1 MGKNSNNEHFYVAIG
16 ASAGG
21 LEAIHDFFD
30 HMPDA
35 ANLSFVV
42 VQHLSPDYK
51 SLLVELVSKHTHMK
65 VYEAN
70 HNMAIAKGCVYII
83 PNDKIMTISGGRI
96 VLAEKSNIKGPN
108 TAIDTFFYSLA
119 QDQKQKSIAIIL
131 SGTGSDGTRGLE
143 AIKDCGGLVIVQ
155 EPDTAKFNGMPN
167 SAIATGLADYVLP
180 PEKIPEIIFQHIKQK
195 PVEILG
201 KGGENEKL
209 LSEIFKLIFQQT
221 GLDFHYYKTPT
232 IIRRLAK
239 RMATLKIEELTQYVE
254 FLKSNPE
261 ECKTL
266 SKDFLIGVTKFFRD
280 DYVFDAVKKDIIPRV
295 ASSKSE
301 GDILKVWIVACSTG
315 EEVYSIAMLLE
326 EYLEKKNLQLDL
338 KIFATDIDSE
348 AIGIASRG
356 SYPNSIRNDIPADLL
371 QKYFIQEGK
380 RYVVGPR
387 LRKRIVFARHNII
400 KDPPFIKNDM
410 VFCRNMLIYMNS
422 ILQKKILNTFY
433 FALNDKAFLILGT
446 SETVASMKSSFD
458 EVDAKAKIYQ
468 KNSFST
474 PQIQANIPSP
484 VDSTRYSKID
494 LPEKKK
500 EAAQKSSLLVEGFKD
515 VMAEDHGY
523 AAVMIDKNYEIREAT
538 GDFRRFLR
546 LPDKMNLHLLK
557 MVSQDLSAALNSMVR
572 KAWKENTKVVSKSV
586 REKIGED
593 SRFVSITVKPMGEA
607 GNDQLTLIVLG
618 ECKKE
623 LIQYVEPT
631 ADHVNHNNQEYIFD
645 LESELKET
653 RINLQMA
660 IEGLETANEELQ
672 SSNEEL
678 LSANE
683 ELQSSNEE
691 LQSLNEELHTL
702 NTEHQLKIREL
713 VELNDDLN
721 NYFKSVEIG
730 QVFLDNNLNIRK
742 FNPAA
747 VKLINLIDSD
757 IGRPISHISNN
768 IRHDGLFADL
778 KDVLHTGKQLEQEIV
793 LTNGKVMLMKVMPYV
808 RQDRQRD
815 GVVITFVD
823 VSAMKAL
830 NNIITGVFNASP
842 NAILALNVQDDKWK
856 LITNNNA
863 AKKLLNEKGEPM
875 FIHDEK
881 VMKHILKVFRQ
892 GGTIKEEVNL
902 QNVSMNEWYDLTAV
916 QMDDIVVLS
925 LTNITE
931 KKESE
936 EKLRKNYNELLS
948 LKNNL
953 KKLNSELEVKVKERT
968 RELTESEER
977 FRMVAMAT
985 NDVIWDW
992 NLMDNA
998 LWLSENYSKKF
1009 GYDAS
1014 TESVSRDGWYEKV
1027 HPDDRNRIQ
1036 ESIWDAINRNEK
1048 QWSAEYRFLLE
1059 NGSYAD
1065 ILDRG
1070 YILQDEYGTPY
1081 RMIGSMLDITDLN
1094 DARKNAESSAQD
1106 KYFLAQSMPLIL
1118 WTANPEGSVDFIN
1131 DYFAIYCNLEI
1142 KDALGTGWQS
1152 VIYHE
1157 DLARLFLSWKRAIQA
1172 ESDFEIELR
1181 MCNREG
1187 EYHWHLLR
1195 VKARKNKSGK
1205 LIQWVG
1211 TGTNIQDQKHA
1222 ASILEQ
1228 KVKDRTME
1236 LERINDELE
1245 SSNIEL
1251 QQFAF
1256 IASHDLKEPLR
1267 KIIMFGNMI
1276 RDKMDMDQKE
1286 AVFME
1291 KIIASSMRM
1300 NSLVEDLLS
1309 FSRIS
1314 ITALSSNLDL
1324 NEVIEEILSDLEFAI
1339 EEKNAEIIVDNL
1351 PSMEGVHAQIR
1362 QVFQNLISNA
1372 LKFQKSGVNPRIE
1385 IKSTLVERLT
1395 FDANAS
1401 EDGQFVKIT
1410 VSDNGIGFD
1419 DRFVNKIFML
1429 FQRLNSKEQF
1439 QGTGIGLAITK
1450 KIVEKHGGIITA
1462 HSKENEGSKFILVFP
1477 LNFQRSQLNE
1487 LPDLK
1492 MIPGKN

>member
-1 MGKNSNNEHFYVAIG
+1 MGKNFNNEHFYVAIG

-70 HNMAIAKGCVYII
+70 HNMVVAKGCVYII
-83 PNDKIMTISGGRI
+83 PNDKIMTIAEGRI
-96 VLAEKSNIKGPN
+96 VLAEKGNIKGPN
-108 TAIDTFFYSLA
+108 TAIDTFLYSLA
-119 QDQKQKSIAIIL
+119 HDKKQKSIAIIL
-131 SGTGSDGTRGLE
+131 SGTGSDGTRGIE
-143 AIKDCGGLVIVQ
+143 AIKECGGMVIVQ
-155 EPDTAKFNGMPN
+155 EPDSAKFNGMPN
-167 SAIATGLADYVLP
+167 SAIASGLADYVLA

-201 KGGENEKL
+201 KGSDNEKN
-209 LSEIFKLIFQQT
+209 LSEIYKLIFQQT

-239 RMATLKIEELTQYVE
+239 RMGALKIEEVTQYVE
-254 FLKSNPE
+254 HLKENPQ
-261 ECKTL
+261 ECKDL
-266 SKDFLIGVTKFFRD
+266 AKDFLIGVTKFFRD
-280 DYVFDAVKKDIIPRV
+280 DYVFEALKNDIIPRV
-295 ASSKSE
+295 ISSKTE
-301 GDILKVWIVACSTG
+301 GEILKIWIVACSSG
-315 EEVYSIAMLLE
+315 EEVYSIAMLVE
-326 EYLEKKNLQLDL
+326 EYLEKKNLQLDV
-338 KIFATDIDSE
+338 KIFATDIDAE
-348 AIGIASRG
+348 AISTASRG
-356 SYPNSIRNDIPADLL
+356 SYSGSIKSDVPANLL
-371 QKYFIQEGK
+371 DKYFLKDGK
-380 RYVVGPR
+380 KYVVGPR
-387 LRKRIVFARHNII
+387 LRKRIVFAHHNII

-410 VFCRNMLIYMNS
+410 VFCRNMLIYMNN

-433 FALNDKAFLILGT
+433 FSLNHKAFLILGT

-458 EVDAKAKIYQ
+458 EIDPKSKIYQ
-468 KNSFST
+468 KNSFSN

-484 VDSTRYSKID
+484 VDSTKYSRID
-494 LPEKKK
+494 LPLKKK
-500 EAAQKSSLLVEGFKD
+500 DALPKSSALLEGFKD

-523 AAVMIDKNYEIREAT
+523 GAVLIDRNYEIREAT
-538 GDFRRFLR
+538 GEFRKFLR

-572 KAWKENTKVVSKSV
+572 KSWKENTKVVLKSV

-593 SRFVSITVKPMGEA
+593 SRFISVTVKPMGEP
-607 GNDQLTLIVLG
+607 GEEQLTLIVFG

-623 LIQYVEPT
+623 LIQYVEPS
-631 ADHVNHNNQEYIFD
+631 ADHLNNNNQEYIFD

-747 VKLINLIDSD
+747 VNLINLIDSD

-768 IRHDGLFADL
+768 LRHDGLFNDL
-778 KDVLHTGKQLEQEIV
+778 KDVLHTGKQLEQEIQ
-793 LTNGKVMLMKVMPYV
+793 LTNGKVMLMKVLPYV

-823 VSAMKAL
+823 VSAIKAL
-830 NNIITGVFNASP
+830 NNIVTGVFNASP
-842 NAILALNVQDDKWK
+842 NAILALNSEGNKWD
-856 LITNNNA
+856 LIANNDEA
-863 AKKLLNEKGEPM
+863 RKLLNDRGEPL

-881 VMKHILKVFRQ
+881 VMKHILKAYRQ
-892 GGTIKEEVNL
+892 GGTTKEEIYL
-902 QNVSMNEWYDLTAV
+902 QGPDLNDWFDLTAV
-916 QMDDIVVLS
+916 KMDNIVVLS

-936 EKLRKNYNELLS
+936 EKLKKNYNELLF

-953 KKLNSELEVKVKERT
+953 KKLNSELEAKVNERT
-968 RELTESEER
+968 KELTESEER

-998 LWLSENYSKKF
+998 LWLSENYRKKF
-1009 GYDAS
+1009 GYDSAKD
-1014 TESVSRDGWYEKV
+1014 SVSRDNWFEKV
-1027 HPDDRNRIQ
+1027 HPLDKKKVQ
-1036 ESIWDAINRNEK
+1036 ESIWESINNNEK
-1048 QWSAEYRFLLE
+1048 QWSAEYRFLLG
-1059 NGSYAD
+1059 NGKYAD

-1094 DARKNAESSAQD
+1094 DARKNAESSEQD

-1131 DYFAIYCNLEI
+1131 DYFASYSNLEI

-1157 DLARLFLSWKRAIQA
+1157 DLARLFLAWKRAIQN
-1172 ESDFEIELR
+1172 ESDFDIELR
-1181 MCNREG
+1181 MSNRQG
-1187 EYHWHLLR
+1187 EYQWHLLR
-1195 VKARKNKSGK
+1195 VKARKNNDGK

-1222 ASILEQ
+1222 AGILEQ
-1228 KVKDRTME
+1228 KVRDRTME

-1276 RDKMDMDQKE
+1276 RDNMDQEKKE

-1314 ITALSSNLDL
+1314 ITALSTKLDL

-1339 EEKNAEIIVDNL
+1339 EEKNAEIIVDDL

-1372 LKFQKSGVNPRIE
+1372 LKFQKPGVHPRIE
-1385 IKSTLVERLT
+1385 IKSILVERLA
-1395 FDANAS
+1395 FDAQEA

-1450 KIVEKHGGIITA
+1450 KIVEKHSGIITA
-1462 HSKENEGSKFILVFP
+1462 HSRENEGSKFILIFP
-1477 LNFQRSQLNE
+1477 LNFKRAAVNE
-1487 LPDLK
+1487 IADLK